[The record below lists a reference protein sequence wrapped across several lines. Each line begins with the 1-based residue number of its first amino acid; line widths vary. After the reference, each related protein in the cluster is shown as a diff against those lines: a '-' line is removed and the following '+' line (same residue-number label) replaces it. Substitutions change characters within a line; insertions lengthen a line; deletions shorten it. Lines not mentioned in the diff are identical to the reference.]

1 MDEQKETMTVPT
13 EEIPKETTEEALPAE
28 NKQADE
34 EKAPAEKPKKKK
46 KGGKIAALVILLL
59 FILLIAV
66 LGSCLNAKL
75 NEIDYDPG
83 NETINGEFVDN
94 EQFSEIHEEQA
105 ADFRSA
111 LQGWATNDGEKL
123 YDKDIINIL
132 LIGSDSSREEAGR
145 ADNAED
151 GNTDVMMVVSL
162 DQKNKKIRLISFMRD
177 SYTYMHKYDRFAK
190 LNAASQNGGP
200 QYLIE
205 VIENDYKIK
214 IDKYALVD
222 FDTFPEVIDTI
233 GGVEMNLTQKEADW
247 LVKRKCEGLHA
258 GKNVL
263 NGNDALQFSRIR
275 YLYADGDVSRTNN
288 QRKVINAIIG
298 KCKSATPAQL
308 NTVLDTLLS
317 GVKTNYKK
325 TEILLLGTKA
335 LTSGWASYE
344 VESYVA
350 PFEKARLGY
359 NGSSWIWVIDY
370 PLAAQ
375 QVQMTLYGKTNIV
388 LEENRVTAIDMMKKK
403 K

>member
-1 MDEQKETMTVPT
+1 MDEQKEKMTVPT
-13 EEIPKETTEEALPAE
+13 EEIPKEKLEAELSEANPQTQEEV
-28 NKQADE
+28 
-34 EKAPAEKPKKKK
+34 PAEKPKKKK
-46 KGGKIAALVILLL
+46 KRGKIAVLVILLL
-59 FILLIAV
+59 LLFIIGGFA
-66 LGSCLNAKL
+66 SCLNSWL
-75 NEIDYDPG
+75 NKVDYDPG
-83 NETINGEFVDN
+83 DETMQSSFVDN
-94 EQFSEIHEEQA
+94 EQLSEIHEEQA

-111 LQGWATNDGEKL
+111 LQGWATNGGEKL
-123 YDKDIINIL
+123 SDPDILNVL
-132 LIGSDSSREEAGR
+132 LIGSDSSRFDENR
-145 ADNAED
+145 AYNAED

-200 QYLIE
+200 KYLIE

-214 IDKYALVD
+214 IDKYAMVD
-222 FDTFPEVIDTI
+222 FDTFPEMIDTI
-233 GGVEMNLTQKEADW
+233 GGVEIDLTQKEADW
-247 LVKRKCEGLHA
+247 IDRSGQNLHA

-263 NGNDALQFSRIR
+263 NGKNALAFSRIR

-288 QRKVINAIIG
+288 QRKVINAIIK
-298 KCKSATPAQL
+298 KCKTASPAQL
-308 NTVLDTLLS
+308 NAVLDTLLS

-335 LTSGWASYE
+335 LTSGWANYE
-344 VESYVA
+344 VESYAA
-350 PFEKARLGY
+350 PFPEARYGY

-375 QVQMTLYGKTNIV
+375 QVQKTLYGKTNIV